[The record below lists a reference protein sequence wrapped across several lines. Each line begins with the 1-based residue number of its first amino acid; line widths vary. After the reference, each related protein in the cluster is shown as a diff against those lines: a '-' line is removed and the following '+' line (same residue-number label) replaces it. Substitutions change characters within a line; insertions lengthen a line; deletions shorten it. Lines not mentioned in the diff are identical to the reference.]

1 MREMSI
7 EDKERVKHFKPGR
20 LTGMFCVSYG
30 VPKTVF
36 YCSTKE
42 KRERLINNL
51 NREDIKIYET

>member
-1 MREMSI
+1 MSI
-7 EDKERVKHFKPGR
+7 EDKERVKHFKPGK

-30 VPKTVF
+30 TPKTVF